1 MKKIVELKR
10 NTITKLK
17 KSIKHFKSRIS
28 TGEKSAT
35 WMIRQLKLSR
45 GTKTK
50 QKNSDERLCT
60 YPPHSSC
67 KKNICITEIPEDKE
81 KSTESI
87 FKAIMAEIFVNGK
100 KRGNGHPDQLG
111 SKDPK

>member
-87 FKAIMAEIFVNGK
+87 FKAIMAEIFVN
-100 KRGNGHPDQLG
+100 
-111 SKDPK
+111 